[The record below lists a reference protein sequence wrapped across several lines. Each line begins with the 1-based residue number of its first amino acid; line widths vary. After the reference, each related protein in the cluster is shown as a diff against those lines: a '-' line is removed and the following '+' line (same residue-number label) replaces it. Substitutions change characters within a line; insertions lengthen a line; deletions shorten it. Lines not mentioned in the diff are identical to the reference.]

1 MRVQRLEI
9 ALLASLAAC
18 AGGDPVAMLQ
28 SSIVTINI
36 YDFYYTPTGTTV
48 RAGTAVHWVN
58 NGPSAHTTT
67 SDDGTWDSGSLAAP
81 TPGGGGT
88 GTPPP
93 TTPPPTNPY
102 PMLLAGGTFSTT
114 FNTPGV
120 YGFHCSIHP
129 PATKPGFV
137 GTVTVTE

>member
-1 MRVQRLEI
+1 MRFRRLEV

-18 AGGDPVAMLQ
+18 GGDPVAMLQ
-28 SSIVTINI
+28 SNFVTINI
-36 YDFYYTPTGTTV
+36 YDFYYSPVGTTV

-67 SDDGTWDSGSLAAP
+67 SDTGIWDSGSLAAP
-81 TPGGGGT
+81 TSGGGGT

-93 TTPPPTNPY
+93 TTPPPNDPY
-102 PMLLAGGTFSTT
+102 GMLVAGGTFATT
-114 FNTPGV
+114 FSTPGV
-120 YGFHCSIHP
+120 FGFHCSLHP
-129 PATKPGFV
+129 PGTKPGFV